1 MAQAS
6 PEMISA
12 SGWVALF
19 TEVNNM
25 AQLKKWL
32 LIALSVVVFVLAIT
46 MVKNVYAG
54 KPIISLNSPVS
65 FPVDI

>member
-1 MAQAS
+1 
-6 PEMISA
+6 
-12 SGWVALF
+12 
-19 TEVNNM
+19 M

-32 LIALSVVVFVLAIT
+32 VIVLSISVFLITIT

>member
-1 MAQAS
+1 
-6 PEMISA
+6 
-12 SGWVALF
+12 
-19 TEVNNM
+19 M

-32 LIALSVVVFVLAIT
+32 LIALSIVVFVLTIT

>member
-6 PEMISA
+6 PEMISV
-12 SGWVALF
+12 SDWVALF

>member
-1 MAQAS
+1 
-6 PEMISA
+6 MILD

-19 TEVNNM
+19 TEVINM
-25 AQLKKWL
+25 AKLKKSL
-32 LIALSVVVFVLAIT
+32 VIVLSIALFLLALM

>member
-1 MAQAS
+1 
-6 PEMISA
+6 
-12 SGWVALF
+12 
-19 TEVNNM
+19 M

-54 KPIISLNSPVS
+54 NPIISLNSPVS